1 MTDELRSSRSLQV
14 FLCHSSN
21 DKPAV
26 RELYKKL
33 RAKGV
38 KPWLDEEDLL
48 PGQDWN
54 LEIPRA
60 VRKSDVVI
68 VCISRESVN
77 KAGYVQKEIKLALDA
92 ADEQPEGS
100 IFIIPLKL
108 EECDVPERL
117 SRWHWAN
124 LFEENG
130 FERLMRALKA
140 RSDELGIAIGSYHDN
155 KKMHD
160 NKNYYPEEKVM
171 SYKLDIPMIDIPRR
185 MYRPQDHRQN
195 QQNLAHRACLVAQL
209 VHGKGNNDYR
219 LRIENKSAIEARD
232 ITVLLDGK
240 PILEHPAIPQGI
252 GGEIRQ
258 VGPWS
263 YFQYLLAISFQ
274 THPPFEVNITWT
286 DDSGEPGSYR
296 TTVTP

>member
-1 MTDELRSSRSLQV
+1 VTNKVRSSRSLQV
-14 FLCHSSN
+14 FLCHSSG
-21 DKPAV
+21 DKPAI

-33 RAKGV
+33 RANGV

-68 VCISRESVN
+68 VCISHESVN
-77 KAGYVQKEIKLALDA
+77 KAGYIQKEIKLALDV

-117 SRWHWAN
+117 SRWQWAN
-124 LFEENG
+124 LFDENG
-130 FERLMRALKA
+130 FERLMKALKA
-140 RSDELGIAIGSYHDN
+140 RSDELGIAIGQYNDN
-155 KKMHD
+155 KKIHE
-160 NKNYYPEEKVM
+160 NNNYHLDENGV
-171 SYKLDIPMIDIPRR
+171 SYKIDYTPRR
-185 MYRPQDHRQN
+185 MYIPKDHKQN
-195 QQNLAHRACLVAQL
+195 QQNLTYRACLVAQL
-209 VHGKGNNDYR
+209 VHGKSNHDYR

-240 PILEHPAIPQGI
+240 PILEHPAVPQGI

-263 YFQYLLAISFQ
+263 YFQYVLAISFQ

-296 TTVTP
+296 TTITL